1 MSQKVNRPGEG
12 VAPLELDTKPAGICI
27 AKLGGGKSPESCHG
41 TTALRDATAKIIIL
55 TRAKE
60 LYEHEK
66 NSIIWTKQ
74 TQNGRNQLIFFIHR
88 LEQGLFS
95 PGPTRPK
102 DATDASH
109 PSQRAHRRTSSPRQC
124 DLADYED
131 VFYATCAKTCG
142 LHESLA
148 IHFESGFI
156 TPDAILHERGEN
168 LLSHTPFTAWEMLKY
183 LEVTWSIL
191 LDPRL
196 VVALDNVVRR
206 NRVRH
211 SQGVTLNPNFDP
223 SNNTPELTA
232 HLRRSLT
239 DRLGI
244 GRSLPEDALTG
255 LMDVIKMRP
264 GHVNALLWEKY
275 RPLIAEEQRLKENEN
290 LLRAR
295 QAAEAKVARFASMPT
310 EEHRARALAI
320 IEGRPVT
327 PAPTD
332 VDIKSL
338 LYPLRP
344 IYEEG
349 STMFDSVVIP
359 STNCDCVLGCIC
371 KTSCFT
377 EPDEP
382 CLCKRS
388 SVFRQQAEQ
397 TRTASTVRDIMSRNY
412 GKPLGDDILL
422 DAPTNEVAQL
432 QVAAAASDFHPM
444 FNDALDE
451 VQSVIEEMESDY
463 VERKLVANGMK
474 SPALP
479 TTPVKP
485 CKKAKDPYPLDFY
498 SSPHTFTHSKVF
510 DSSYGTRSVSAG
522 NPPKSVYATP
532 YHRES
537 QGSSIYSSPMSPP
550 TTNVQYPRAG
560 KALNIKRLPPPPFCL
575 ERSET
580 EPPPAP
586 KRFFTDPA
594 FTQMYYEHL
603 HEESKSIESNLP
615 PMRIVN
621 SVPMQDRIWYSV
633 GGTNDRIE
641 VQWRVPTS
649 MAKTF
654 SYPAEEFI
662 AMPPD
667 PYPSRHLQDEQSS
680 LYIQKQRAETEAY
693 LSERTNREEE
703 DYKQRIEMLKR
714 GRSAT
719 VEELLER
726 AKGQFTGKGT
736 GDRDSDESKKSTESK
751 KSEQSFYNDQGKG
764 KEGELGSE
772 KKRMRGLKWENAR
785 KIFKRSIGSSEE
797 AKH

>member
-1 MSQKVNRPGEG
+1 MS
-12 VAPLELDTKPAGICI
+12 
-27 AKLGGGKSPESCHG
+27 
-41 TTALRDATAKIIIL
+41 LRQ
-55 TRAKE
+55 
-60 LYEHEK
+60 H
-66 NSIIWTKQ
+66 N
-74 TQNGRNQLIFFIHR
+74 
-88 LEQGLFS
+88 
-95 PGPTRPK
+95 
-102 DATDASH
+102 
-109 PSQRAHRRTSSPRQC
+109 
-124 DLADYED
+124 LADYED
-131 VFYATCAKTCG
+131 VFYATCAKTRE

-148 IHFESGFI
+148 IRFESGFI
-156 TPDAILHERGEN
+156 TSDTVLHERGES
-168 LLSHTPFTAWEMLKY
+168 LLSHAPFTAWEMLKY

-196 VVALDNVVRR
+196 VVALDNAVRR
-206 NRVRH
+206 DRVRH
-211 SQGVTLNPNFDP
+211 SQGITFDPNFDP
-223 SNNTPELTA
+223 NNNTPEFTA
-232 HLRRSLT
+232 HLRQSVIN
-239 DRLGI
+239 RLGK

-255 LMDVIKMRP
+255 LMDVTKMSP

-275 RPLIAEEQRLKENEN
+275 RPLIAEEQCLKENEN

-295 QAAEAKVARFASMPT
+295 QAAEAKVARFASMSA

-320 IEGRPVT
+320 IEGRSVT

-344 IYEEG
+344 IYGEG
-349 STMFDSVVIP
+349 LTMPNSVVIP

-388 SVFRQQAEQ
+388 SVFRQQVEQ

-444 FNDALDE
+444 FDDALGE
-451 VQSVIEEMESDY
+451 VQSVIEGMETDY
-463 VERKLVANGMK
+463 VERKLVASGMK

-485 CKKAKDPYPLDFY
+485 GKKAKDPYPLDFY

-510 DSSYGTRSVSAG
+510 DSGYGARSVSAG
-522 NPPKSVYATP
+522 NLLKPVYAAP

-560 KALNIKRLPPPPFCL
+560 KMSNIERLPPPPFCP
-575 ERSET
+575 ERSKT

-586 KRFFTDPA
+586 KRLFTDPA
-594 FTQMYYEHL
+594 FTQMFYEHL
-603 HEESKSIESNLP
+603 HEESKFTESNLP
-615 PMRIVN
+615 PMRIAN
-621 SVPMQDRIWYSV
+621 SVPMQDRIWYSA
-633 GGTNDRIE
+633 GGNKGTNDRIE
-641 VQWRVPTS
+641 VQWGVPAP

-654 SYPAEEFI
+654 SYPAKEFI
-662 AMPPD
+662 AMLPD
-667 PYPSRHLQDEQSS
+667 PNPSRHFQDEQSS
-680 LYIQKQRAETEAY
+680 LYIQKQCAETEAY
-693 LSERTNREEE
+693 LSERANREEE
-703 DYKQRIEMLKR
+703 DSKQRIETLRR

-726 AKGQFTGKGT
+726 AKGQFTSKGAR
-736 GDRDSDESKKSTESK
+736 DRDSSDSKKSNESK

-764 KEGELGSE
+764 KESELGSE

-785 KIFKRSIGSSEE
+785 KIFKRSISSSEE